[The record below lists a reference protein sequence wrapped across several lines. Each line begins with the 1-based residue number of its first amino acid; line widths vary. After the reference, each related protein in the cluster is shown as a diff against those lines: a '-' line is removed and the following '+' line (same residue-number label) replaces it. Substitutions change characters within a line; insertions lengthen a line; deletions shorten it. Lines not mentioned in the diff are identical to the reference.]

1 MEPVVAR
8 SCRRYG
14 RDVQRIPNFRD
25 LTGKHQLT
33 GVGIDGMRIK

>member
-1 MEPVVAR
+1 MDHVVAR
-8 SCRRYG
+8 SCRRYE

-33 GVGIDGMRIK
+33 GTGVDGMRIK

>member
-1 MEPVVAR
+1 VAR

-14 RDVQRIPNFRD
+14 RNVQRIPKFRD
-25 LTGKHQLT
+25 LKRKHQLT